1 MRGQEAAMVK
11 LNPLKVSPILWLTHL
26 VPYIPYDRPTVL
38 AFEKSRGE
46 NFKVLPQL
54 FGEFFVLG
62 VDRELHESYA
72 RAVLE
77 YLRGDIPK
85 FYALKDFL
93 LRDVPEGSSEKTA
106 QARIV
111 RFSPDKVKVFSEESM
126 NVYTVRILE
135 GGRAECSC
143 PDFQNRRV
151 GTGTWCKH
159 IKFVH
164 QALREEFSPKEEF
177 PYHLPLWKLNKVLEG
192 RELIEFLGGLYEVLN
207 TSQIQIGGY
216 SHDRRSYDTPMLGV
230 EFEIPLNG
238 GLEFEFLL
246 HLISALKE
254 KGIVAAYER
263 DWSVRGGEIKMH
275 PFPAT
280 LEECLE
286 KGKILKNLKELVPRL
301 FVSKEYISAG
311 FHVHINMS
319 PFSHIPYSKIRAKL
333 SPIVSLFEERFNLE
347 KLFGRGF
354 NGFALKRKH
363 ARGKEARYG
372 WINYKPLPHT
382 IEVRLGCAIKGSP
395 VKILLT
401 SLLLQ
406 RVFWARLEGRFSLPS
421 ASASR
426 EEVLSALASV
436 LSEEEKSHIVP
447 LLEKALL

>member
-1 MRGQEAAMVK
+1 MVK
-11 LNPLKVSPILWLTHL
+11 LNPLKISSIPWLTHL
-26 VPYIPYDRPTVL
+26 VPYIPYDQPTVL
-38 AFEKSRGE
+38 AFEKSHGE
-46 NFKVLPQL
+46 TFKVLPQL
-54 FGEFFVLG
+54 LGEFFVLG
-62 VDRELHESYA
+62 VDRELHEAYA

-85 FYALKDFL
+85 FYTLRAFL
-93 LRDVPEGSSEKTA
+93 LRDIPKGSSEKTVR
-106 QARIV
+106 ARIV
-111 RFSPDKVKVFSEESM
+111 KFSPDKVKLFSEESM
-126 NVYTVRILE
+126 TVYTVRILE
-135 GGRAECSC
+135 GGHAECSC

-164 QALREEFSPKEEF
+164 QALKEEFSPNENY

-207 TSQIQIGGY
+207 TNQAQKGSY

-230 EFEIPLNG
+230 EFEIPLNH

-254 KGIVAAYER
+254 KGIVASYER
-263 DWSVRGGEIKMH
+263 DWSVLGGEIKLE

-286 KGKILKNLKELVPRL
+286 KGKILKNLRELVPRL
-301 FVSKEYISAG
+301 FFSKEEGYISAG
-311 FHVHINMS
+311 LHVHINMS

-333 SPIVSLFEERFNLE
+333 SPIVSLFEERFHLE

-354 NGFALKRKH
+354 NGFALKRRH

-372 WINYKPLPHT
+372 WINYRSLPYT
-382 IEVRLGCAIKGSP
+382 IEVRLGCAVKGSP

-406 RVFWARLEGRFSLPS
+406 RLFWARLEGKFTPPS
-421 ASASR
+421 VDASG
-426 EEVLSALASV
+426 EEILSAFSSV
-436 LSEEEKSHIVP
+436 LSEEERSHIVP
-447 LLEKALL
+447 LLRKALL

>member
-1 MRGQEAAMVK
+1 MVK
-11 LNPLKVSPILWLTHL
+11 LNPLKVSSTLWLTHL

-46 NFKVLPQL
+46 VFKVLPQL
-54 FGEFFVLG
+54 FGEFLVLG
-62 VDRELHESYA
+62 VDRELHEAYA

-77 YLRGDIPK
+77 YLRGDIHK
-85 FYALKDFL
+85 FYALRDFL
-93 LRDVPEGSSEKTA
+93 LRDIPEGSSERTVRG
-106 QARIV
+106 RIV
-111 RFSPDKVKVFSEESM
+111 KFSPDKVKLLSEESGA
-126 NVYTVRILE
+126 VYTVRIFK
-135 GGRAECSC
+135 GGHAECSC
-143 PDFQNRRV
+143 PDFQKRRV

-164 QALREEFSPKEEF
+164 QALKEEFSPNENF

-207 TSQIQIGGY
+207 TNSAQRGSY
-216 SHDRRSYDTPMLGV
+216 SHDRRNYDAPMLGV
-230 EFEIPLNG
+230 EFEIPLNN

-263 DWSVRGGEIKMH
+263 DWSVLGGEIKLE
-275 PFPAT
+275 PFPAI

-286 KGKILKNLKELVPRL
+286 KGKILRNLRELVPKL
-301 FVSKEYISAG
+301 FVSEEYISAG
-311 FHVHINMS
+311 LHVHINMV
-319 PFSHIPYSKIRAKL
+319 PFSHIPPPKIRAKL

-372 WINYKPLPHT
+372 WINYKSLPYT
-382 IEVRLGCAIKGSP
+382 IEVRLGCAVKGNP

-406 RVFWARLEGRFSLPS
+406 RLFWARLGS
-421 ASASR
+421 
-426 EEVLSALASV
+426 
-436 LSEEEKSHIVP
+436 
-447 LLEKALL
+447 